1 MAQTRFSDIA
11 RTFKPNV
18 AALGY
23 ALFLA
28 INAAGV
34 WGGVFPFLPM
44 NFQTPEIT
52 FWFFLAQSLV
62 FSLCYFASAVGVYYF
77 PGRAAA
83 CCSRRRAA
91 GPWLSGLLYAVAAPV
106 RQP

>member
-11 RTFKPNV
+11 RTFKPNL
-18 AALGY
+18 ASLGY

-77 PGRAAA
+77 PGPTRKFIVMLASA
-83 CCSRRRAA
+83 
-91 GPWLSGLLYAVAAPV
+91 PYLLG
-106 RQP
+106 